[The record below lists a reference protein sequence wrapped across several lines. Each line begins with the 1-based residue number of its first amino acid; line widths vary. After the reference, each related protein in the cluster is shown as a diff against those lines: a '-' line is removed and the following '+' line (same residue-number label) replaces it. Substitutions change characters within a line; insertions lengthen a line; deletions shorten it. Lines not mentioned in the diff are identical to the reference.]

1 MRGRVWTRSGGRG
14 CRRAGALR
22 ERVRGWVV
30 AEPDDRVP
38 IWARVK
44 LGGERPVAVAKE
56 FGYRNQ
62 SGVATW

>member
-1 MRGRVWTRSGGRG
+1 M
-14 CRRAGALR
+14 R